1 MKCKTVLF
9 VDDDARVLASLRR
22 GLTDEPYETLF
33 ANSGSKA
40 VAMLREHPVQ
50 VLVTDLRM
58 PDMSGLEL
66 LEIAKAERPE
76 VTRLILSGQPQL
88 GSSEAS
94 SIVRGIHDGDIFA
107 FMAKPWDLEGRLKD
121 MIRQALDRHERCAQ
135 SVPESA

>member
-1 MKCKTVLF
+1 MKHKTVLF

-22 GLTDEPYETLF
+22 GLTDEPYDTLF
-33 ANSGSKA
+33 ANNASEA

-66 LEIAKAERPE
+66 LEIAKVERPE

-88 GSSEAS
+88 DSSEAS

-107 FMAKPWDLEGRLKD
+107 FVAKPRDLEGQLKG
-121 MIRQALDRHERCAQ
+121 MIRQALDRHEQCVQ